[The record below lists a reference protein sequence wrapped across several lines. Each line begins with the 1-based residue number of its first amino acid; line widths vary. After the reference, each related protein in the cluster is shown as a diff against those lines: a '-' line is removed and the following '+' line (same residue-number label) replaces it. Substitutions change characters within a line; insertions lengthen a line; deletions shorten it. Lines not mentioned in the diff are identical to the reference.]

1 MSMMSGVLW
10 SAICRDGIVLAEAG
24 EDKYDGAVIRL
35 AQKLLTKKAT
45 AGWEFEKARKTKLH
59 GIKFHVFDDAN
70 VNANGN
76 INVNGSGSEMKVWSF
91 AAVAEKSLD
100 SAELRSFVEKI
111 FYITEPLR
119 ESEEWRNG
127 DMLCAQ
133 ASFAPI
139 LLQKMEQ
146 VQAQGKLAMVNQKL
160 NTTKEIMADNIEMAL
175 AREESLQV
183 LHAKSEETNV
193 MARQFKKRAK
203 QVKRFKMMQNAKNG
217 LVLGTAVTAVTA
229 IIIVPP
235 LVALL

>member
-1 MSMMSGVLW
+1 MMSGVLW

-70 VNANGN
+70 VNAN
-76 INVNGSGSEMKVWSF
+76 VNGSGSEMKVWSF

-100 SAELRSFVEKI
+100 SAELRSFVEKL

>member
-1 MSMMSGVLW
+1 MMSGVLW

-70 VNANGN
+70 P
-76 INVNGSGSEMKVWSF
+76 NVNGNGSEMKVWSF

-100 SAELRSFVEKI
+100 SAELRSFVEKL

-175 AREESLQV
+175 ARDESLQG

>member
-35 AQKLLTKKAT
+35 AQKLLTKKPT

-59 GIKFHVFDDAN
+59 GIKFHVFDDSSSNA
-70 VNANGN
+70 NANGSSFGSGF
-76 INVNGSGSEMKVWSF
+76 GSGSAEMKVWSF

-100 SAELRSFVEKI
+100 SDELRSFVEKL

-127 DMLCAQ
+127 EMLCAQ

-146 VQAQGKLAMVNQKL
+146 VQEQGKLAMVNQKL
-160 NTTKEIMADNIEMAL
+160 NTTKEIMADNIELAL
-175 AREESLQV
+175 ARDESLQA

-203 QVKRFKMMQNAKNG
+203 QIKRFKMMQNAKNG
-217 LVLGTAVTAVTA
+217 VVVGTAVTAVTA
-229 IIIVPP
+229 
-235 LVALL
+235 

>member
-1 MSMMSGVLW
+1 MMSGVLW

-70 VNANGN
+70 SNG
-76 INVNGSGSEMKVWSF
+76 VGSGSGSADMKVWSF

-100 SAELRSFVEKI
+100 GDELRSFVEKL

-175 AREESLQV
+175 ARDESLQA

-203 QVKRFKMMQNAKNG
+203 QIKRFKMMQNAKNG
-217 LVLGTAVTAVTA
+217 VVVGTAVTAVTA
-229 IIIVPP
+229 IIVIPP

>member
-1 MSMMSGVLW
+1 MMSGVLW

-70 VNANGN
+70 VNANG
-76 INVNGSGSEMKVWSF
+76 SGSEMKVWSF

-100 SAELRSFVEKI
+100 SAELRSFVEKL

>member
-1 MSMMSGVLW
+1 MMSGVLW

-70 VNANGN
+70 PNANAYGS
-76 INVNGSGSEMKVWSF
+76 GSGSEMKVWSF

-100 SAELRSFVEKI
+100 SAELRSFVEKL

-175 AREESLQV
+175 ARDESLQV
-183 LHAKSEETNV
+183 LHAKSEETNM

>member
-1 MSMMSGVLW
+1 MMSGVLW

-70 VNANGN
+70 VNANAN
-76 INVNGSGSEMKVWSF
+76 PNPNANCSEMKVWSF

-100 SAELRSFVEKI
+100 SAELRSFVEKL

-119 ESEEWRNG
+119 ESEQWRNG